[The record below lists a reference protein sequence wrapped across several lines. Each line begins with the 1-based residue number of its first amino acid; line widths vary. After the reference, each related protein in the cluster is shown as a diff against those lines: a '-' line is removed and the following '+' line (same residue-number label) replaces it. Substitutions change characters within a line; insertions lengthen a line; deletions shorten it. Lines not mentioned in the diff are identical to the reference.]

1 MNLVILG
8 AGGIAHTH
16 AQALQHSKAFNL
28 IGVCGN
34 MHQQVDEFAKQY
46 NINAYYSLEDLLN
59 DSNVDVVSV
68 CTPSGLH
75 AEQGTMIARSG
86 KHVLMEK
93 PIALTVAAAKHLI
106 EDCRQSKVFIG
117 AFFQRR
123 FEEDVIKLKNI
134 ISSGKLGEVFHLSL
148 QMNWYRSPEYYATG
162 GWRGTWAMDGGGA
175 LMNQSI
181 HYVDMVCNLL
191 GDPKNVF
198 ARARTCMHS
207 IEVDDLTMAIWQ
219 FENGRTCT
227 YQVTTAAYPGFE
239 TRIEVYGTKGSV
251 IMVNEQI
258 ISINTMDGDNFKRE
272 IAQHGAVSTPSVS
285 FDNHAKIYQSF
296 ADKLKQEVAFDNQHA
311 WELIRPNTIISAIY
325 QSSEQ
330 ERIIEINR

>member
-16 AQALQHSKAFNL
+16 AQALQYSNAFKL
-28 IGVCGN
+28 AGVCGN
-34 MHQQVDEFAKQY
+34 IRQQVDEFAKQY
-46 NINAYYSLEDLLN
+46 KIDAYYSLEDLLN
-59 DSNVDVVSV
+59 DSNIDVISV

-75 AEQGTMIARSG
+75 ADQGLRIAKAG

-93 PIALTVAAAKHLI
+93 PIALTVPDAKNLI
-106 EDCRQSKVFIG
+106 EECRQAKVFIG

-123 FEEDVIKLKNI
+123 FEEDVVKLKELIN
-134 ISSGKLGEVFHLSL
+134 SGKLGEVFHLSL

-198 ARARTCMHS
+198 ARSRTCMHN

-219 FENGRTCT
+219 FEAGKTCT

-239 TRIEVYGTKGSV
+239 TRIEVYGTKGSATM
-251 IMVNEQI
+251 INEQL
-258 ISINTMDGDNFKRE
+258 ISINTMDGHNFKRE
-272 IAQHGAVSTPSVS
+272 TAQQGAVSTPAVA
-285 FDNHAKIYQSF
+285 FDNHAKIYQAF
-296 ADKLKQEVAFDNQHA
+296 ANKLAQGADFDNQHA
-311 WELIRPNTIISAIY
+311 WELIRPNAIISAIY
-325 QSSEQ
+325 QSSAE
-330 ERIIEINR
+330 ERPVEINR